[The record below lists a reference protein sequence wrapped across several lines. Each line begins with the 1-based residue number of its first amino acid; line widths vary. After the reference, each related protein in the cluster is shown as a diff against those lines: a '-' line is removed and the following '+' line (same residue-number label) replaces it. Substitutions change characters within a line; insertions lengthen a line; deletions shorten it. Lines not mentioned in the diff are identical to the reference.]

1 MNRGC
6 SEKDSWNSLFRS
18 FTLSLPGS
26 LPIPCP
32 FLAHSLPI
40 AHTHRYTNFFTSN
53 STLTLPPAGKYSGID
68 SIKEYVKFTSPDS
81 PFIDSSTLLPGAAGY
96 LKGVN
101 VQGECV
107 FNLIGHRRYVAS
119 AAYARTNALH
129 VASMVTLT
137 YHPATHKINAI
148 YLFYE
153 DNFMQYFF
161 DMVHTRKTAQY
172 VCDMLQHTC
181 PDAGVDIWKHN
192 KLKSKEDCVA
202 RYEKLNTF
210 DDGPKIADSKDLGG
224 GFDGN
229 SASCRALHSVLASIS
244 TDHCAH
250 LSFVPMADPNGNVKC
265 QTSKRL
271 HMTDYFDARDF
282 ENFNLFK
289 EAAGYP
295 LEDGF
300 KDVDLCLQDVLR
312 QPIPRFPRGYVAAN
326 HALPPLEYIPS
337 YGIYGWVMNYTLWVS
352 VLILGFGS
360 EYIVGHLLTRNFSAD
375 SIKTFYMG
383 AQLTFPLFLTIA
395 LVGHTFSGLLFL
407 VVRLSVC
414 DSGLCFTVLL
424 LHASQSLKIC
434 FLLFQIVF
442 LILLSFSSLLIL
454 FSVPRFPASLF
465 LCHTKRSL
473 DSGSAA
479 VPKRSSTID

>member
-1 MNRGC
+1 MEPKHPTVWMLAACTFMLSLVSVDAGTNDDNARLMLRSNENVAGC
-6 SEKDSWNSLFRS
+6 SGFPDLKFDIWDFD
-18 FTLSLPGS
+18 
-26 LPIPCP
+26 
-32 FLAHSLPI
+32 
-40 AHTHRYTNFFTSN
+40 RYPEFFHSN
-53 STLTLPPAGKYSGID
+53 STLTLPPAGKYRGID

-81 PFIDSSTLLPGAAGY
+81 PFIDSSTLLPGSAGY

-107 FNLIGHRRYVAS
+107 YNLIGHRRYVAS
-119 AAYARTNALH
+119 SAYALTNALH

-137 YHPATHKINAI
+137 YHPATHKINSI
-148 YLFYE
+148 FLFYE
-153 DNFMQYFF
+153 DNFLQYFF
-161 DMVHTRKTAQY
+161 DMVHTRKTAEY

-181 PDAGVDIWKHN
+181 PDAGVDTWKHN
-192 KLKSKEDCVA
+192 ELQSKEDCVA

-210 DDGPKIADSKDLGG
+210 DDGPKIANSKDLGG

-229 SASCRALHSVLASIS
+229 SASCRALHSVLTSIS

-289 EAAGYP
+289 KAADYP
-295 LEDGF
+295 LDYGF
-300 KDVDLCLQDVLR
+300 KVVDWCAQDFLR

-337 YGIYGWVMNYTLWVS
+337 YGIYAWVMNYTVWVS

-360 EYIVGHLLTRNFSAD
+360 EYIVGHLVTRNLSAD
-375 SIKTFYMG
+375 SLKTFYMG
-383 AQLTFPLFLTIA
+383 AQFTFPLFLTIA
-395 LVGHTFSGLLFL
+395 LVGHTFSSLLFL
-407 VVRLSVC
+407 VVSLSVC
-414 DSGLCFTVLL
+414 DSCSYFTLL
-424 LHASQSLKIC
+424 FLHASQIVYFFSSSM
-434 FLLFQIVF
+434 LLFS
-442 LILLSFSSLLIL
+442 LSLPLS
-454 FSVPRFPASLF
+454 
-465 LCHTKRSL
+465 CHTKRRL

-479 VPKRSSTID
+479 VPKRSSTIA